1 MIERIEIKK
10 LHNLYDYDIRI
21 PDHQNVLILTGPNGY
36 GKTTMLKI
44 INNLLTCN
52 FWYFCSIRFLSIRI
66 VFRQSAQSDNSY
78 IIKIERQVEATE
90 KGLSEN
96 TSEAI
101 EPFNMGEQLSI
112 ELYSNKREFPIE
124 TLVLGRTY
132 LVRLFR
138 RYVSSVRDEYSEQ
151 DLFKTLEREYTP
163 SQDTYLSANGKTLSL
178 FLQERRCQFIKEQ
191 RLILFTMPEKSPYG
205 YRRKEYND
213 KMQVDAIAEE
223 LKRGFIKSQMLFA
236 AKSQDIDATF
246 IKRLVSG
253 DHASYDEMSFKDKLN
268 VLKQKIENY
277 RKYALVSD
285 IDIQE
290 DYPQQHRGVLSLY
303 IDDME
308 NKLAVFED
316 FYEKLVLFDHFVTGK
331 SLSNKHII
339 LNEKRG
345 ISVYNDLNEEIP
357 LASLSSGEQDL
368 VILYYKLVFST
379 PAHSL
384 LLIDEPE
391 NSLHVAWVEQ
401 MLNDYQ
407 VVADKLKCQIIIAT
421 HSPSFINGQW
431 DKTYDLYEHNGMTPK
446 HNIANG

>member
-1 MIERIEIKK
+1 MIERVEIKK
-10 LHNLYDYDIRI
+10 LHNLYDYDICI
-21 PDHQNVLILTGPNGY
+21 PDYQNVLILTGPNGY
-36 GKTTMLKI
+36 GKTTILKI

-52 FWYFCSIRFLSIRI
+52 FWYFYFLRFQSIQIT
-66 VFRQSAQSDNSY
+66 FRQNAQSDGAY
-78 IIKIERQVEATE
+78 IIKIERQIEATE
-90 KGLSEN
+90 KGQSEN
-96 TSEAI
+96 ASEVI
-101 EPFNMGEQLSI
+101 KPFNIGEQLSI
-112 ELYSNKREFPIE
+112 GLFSNKKELPIE
-124 TLVLGRTY
+124 TLVLGRNY

-138 RYVSSVRDEYSEQ
+138 RYVSSGRDGYTEQ
-151 DLFKTLEREYTP
+151 DLFKILEREYTP
-163 SQDTYLSANGKTLSL
+163 SQDTYLSDNGKTLSL

-191 RLILFTMPEKSPYG
+191 RLILFTSSERSPYG

-223 LKRGFIKSQMLFA
+223 LKSGFIKSQMLFA
-236 AKSQDIDATF
+236 VKSQDIDATF
-246 IKRLVSG
+246 IKRLMSG

-268 VLKQKIENY
+268 ALKQKTENY
-277 RKYALVSD
+277 RKYELVSD

-290 DYPQQHRGVLSLY
+290 DYSQQYRGILSLY

-316 FYEKLVLFDHFVTGK
+316 FYEKLVLFDRFVTGK
-331 SLSNKHII
+331 SLSNKHIV
-339 LNEKRG
+339 LNEKHG

-391 NSLHVAWVEQ
+391 NSLHVAWLEQ
-401 MLNDYQ
+401 MLDDYQ
-407 VVADKLKCQIIIAT
+407 SMADKLKCQIIIAT
-421 HSPSFINGQW
+421 HSPAFIDGQW
-431 DKTYDLYEHNGMTPK
+431 DKTYDLYEHNGVTFK
-446 HNIANG
+446 V